1 MLKVSFMSATRPYFP
16 ALSIIGEP
24 FPVEVGMTVTSSRTQ
39 AVLAVALIALIA
51 FIAFPAGAAA
61 QSFTIHKY
69 AIGGEG
75 GTDYLTA
82 DPASGR
88 VFVSRSTHVMV
99 VDGATGKVVG
109 DIPDTPRMHGI
120 ALVPKWNRGFTT
132 NAGDSTVTMFDLKT
146 LAVIRKI
153 PAGIDGLDGIMYDD
167 ATDRVIT
174 INHSHPSGTAVVI
187 DPNAGTVVGRVTLTG
202 RAPEGGVSD
211 GHGRIYINIEDK
223 NAIDV
228 VDTKTWTV
236 VATWPITACDGPTG
250 IAMDRATKRI
260 FSGCGKTS
268 VVTDAT
274 TGKVVAEIPNGEG
287 VDALGW
293 DQSQKLM
300 YIPAGRDGNV
310 TVVHEDAPDR
320 YRVVATVATQ
330 AGAKTISVDDAKHV
344 AYAFT
349 PLYGPAPTPAPGATP
364 PANGRGPRGPVIGT
378 AFISISR

>member
-1 MLKVSFMSATRPYFP
+1 MTRISAPIR
-16 ALSIIGEP
+16 AILAA
-24 FPVEVGMTVTSSRTQ
+24 
-39 AVLAVALIALIA
+39 AVLAAPAAL
-51 FIAFPAGAAA
+51 AA
-61 QSFTIHKY
+61 QSFTVHKY
-69 AIGGEG
+69 TIGGEG

-88 VFVSRSTHVMV
+88 VFVSRGTHVMV

-109 DIPDTPRMHGI
+109 DIPNTPRTHGI
-120 ALVPKWNRGFTT
+120 ALAPKWNHGFTT
-132 NAGDSTVTMFDLKT
+132 NGGDSSVTMFDLKT
-146 LAVIRKI
+146 LAVIKKI

-167 ATDRVIT
+167 ATDRILT
-174 INHSHPSGTAVVI
+174 INHSHPIGTAVVI
-187 DPNAGTVVGRVTLTG
+187 DPNEGAVVGRVTLTG
-202 RAPEGGVSD
+202 NAPEGGVSD
-211 GHGRIYINIEDK
+211 GKGRIYINLEDK

-250 IAMDRATKRI
+250 IAMDRGTHRI
-260 FSGCGKTS
+260 FSGCGKMS

-274 TGKVVAEIPNGEG
+274 TGKVVAQIPNGNG

-310 TVVHEDAPDR
+310 TVVHEDSPDK
-320 YRVVATVATQ
+320 YTVIATVATQ
-330 AGAKTISVDDAKHV
+330 AGAKTITVNESTHM

-349 PLYGPAPTPAPGATP
+349 PEYGPAPAPAPGTTP
-364 PANGRGPRGPVIGT
+364 PADPRRGPRGPMIGT
-378 AFISISR
+378 WFISIMH